1 MTHNTMLSAQLPARP
16 AAQMSAASPSGFP
29 GVTIGLDV
37 GDRYSQLYTI
47 DGAGAMLEEGR
58 FSTTPE
64 TLARHFRT
72 RPPARVVL
80 ESGTHSP
87 WISRALAEW
96 GHEVIV
102 ANARRV
108 QLISRNNA
116 KSDRVDAELLARLGR
131 ADAQLLAPI
140 QHRGA
145 QAQADLARLRTRD
158 ALVRAR
164 TLLVNHVRG
173 TVKAVGGRVPKCS
186 TESFPRHAAGALPEA
201 LAPHLTPVLEAITAF
216 TRQIRAADRAV
227 EALVA
232 ERYPDAQPLM
242 QVAGV
247 GALTALCFVLTLE
260 DPTRFPSSRA
270 VGSYLGL
277 RPRKRAS
284 SERDPE
290 CHITKAGD
298 KMLRRL
304 LVGSAQYI
312 LGPFGP
318 ETDLRHWGLALAAR
332 GRKAAKK
339 RAVVAVARKL
349 AVLLHHLWRTGE
361 VYEPRRVPRRRAART
376 TAAPTA
382 HDRLPTID

>member
-1 MTHNTMLSAQLPARP
+1 MKQNAM
-16 AAQMSAASPSGFP
+16 MSSRTPEATP
-29 GVTIGLDV
+29 VTREWTVTVGLDI
-37 GDRYSQLYTI
+37 GDRYSYFYVI
-47 DGAGAMLEEGR
+47 DREGR
-58 FSTTPE
+58 YVEDGRIGTTPE
-64 TLARHFRT
+64 SIERWCRVMPTARI
-72 RPPARVVL
+72 VV
-80 ESGTHSP
+80 ESSTHSP
-87 WISRALAEW
+87 WISRVVRSV

-102 ANARRV
+102 ANARRL
-108 QLISRNNA
+108 QLIGQNDS

-131 ADAQLLAPI
+131 VDPQLLAPI
-140 QHRGA
+140 QHRDAETQVALA
-145 QAQADLARLRTRD
+145 QIRTRD

-173 TVKAVGGRVPKCS
+173 STKAVGGRLPRCS
-186 TESFPRHAAGALPEA
+186 TESFAKQAAPALPDA
-201 LAPHLTPVLEAITAF
+201 LKAQLTPVLEEIAGL

-232 ERYPDAQPLM
+232 TEYPEAKALTQI
-242 QVAGV
+242 AGV

-260 DPTRFPSSRA
+260 DPARFPTSRA

-277 RPRKRAS
+277 RPRMRAS
-284 SERDPE
+284 SLNDPE

-298 KMLRRL
+298 GLLRRL

-318 ETDLRHWGLALAAR
+318 DTDLRRWGLALAAR

-349 AVLLHHLWRTGE
+349 AVLLHHVWRTQE
-361 VYEPRRVPRRRAART
+361 RYVPCRAATRGGSRV
-376 TAAPTA
+376 A
-382 HDRLPTID
+382 